1 MTTNRCSPRCHASMA
16 REPPLSLVEICETQ
30 LVGIRSPMSSIGF
43 LTHVHHQWAHDILIL
58 TVPLTWSFLGS
69 GLISWGMNLIGPL
82 ICLLDLLVP
91 SGSISMAMSASSLLA
106 WSHSEHCLEKD
117 ERQRERVR
125 KTKESGILLLSFDLI
140 DSLIFEMR
148 EWLSRSMSMFFHQ
161 KQTCRIHSKKRVV
174 KISCTNN
181 IWNWSNSRILQY
193 EQKLFDYTVLLS
205 QGQAVASN

>member
-1 MTTNRCSPRCHASMA
+1 MVRK
-16 REPPLSLVEICETQ
+16 PPLSLVEICETQ
-30 LVGIRSPMSSIGF
+30 MLGIRSPISSIGF
-43 LTHVHHQWAHDILIL
+43 LTHVHHQWAHGMLIL

-125 KTKESGILLLSFDLI
+125 KPKESGILLLSFGLV
-140 DSLIFEMR
+140 LVHL
-148 EWLSRSMSMFFHQ
+148 LSFGFQGPCQCFSIRSRCVVFIPTKGLLKYPAQTIYEIEEIAKFFS
-161 KQTCRIHSKKRVV
+161 TSK
-174 KISCTNN
+174 SF
-181 IWNWSNSRILQY
+181 
-193 EQKLFDYTVLLS
+193 FDYTVLLS